1 MQKIPFRVIKDTF
14 KGAEYMF
21 KKRAVLA
28 LIVCAIVVGSTTFG
42 ILMYLDRRDYR
53 NYLQNQYEKD
63 LYDIINDV
71 EGLSVSLSKVP
82 VASSTKQKIL
92 SFSEIWKSASD
103 AQQKLNS
110 LPVSHTSISQ
120 TSKFLAQVADF
131 SYSLL
136 KASNSGRELTESE
149 LNNVEKLRDFAGY
162 LSMQLRNF
170 EASLTEGDIKWGEIK
185 EGGSTS
191 FNKAA
196 AKTIDA
202 QFKKLSDEMQQ
213 YPTLIYDGP
222 FAENTLNIKP
232 RILYEKEVSQ
242 KEAEDIAL
250 KILRNKNVESISLYS
265 DKKGE
270 RIPAYSFKV
279 KIKGSKDAQIN
290 IDISKNGGKVVYM
303 LYSRSVPKSTL
314 NVKSAIKKGLEFLD
328 SNGYEDMIPTYA
340 LRYDNIA
347 IINYVY
353 VKDKVVVYPD
363 QIKLKVAL
371 DNGEIIGIEAG
382 HYLVAHYN
390 KTYKSPRITAKEARV
405 NVSSNINIKNV
416 RLTIIPMES
425 TREVLCYEF
434 FGEYKGEKYLVYI
447 NAMDG
452 TEEKILKI
460 IDTENGELT
469 M

>member
-1 MQKIPFRVIKDTF
+1 
-14 KGAEYMF
+14 MF
-21 KKRAVLA
+21 KKRAIFA
-28 LIVCAIVVGSTTFG
+28 LIICFIVVGSTTFG

-63 LYDIINDV
+63 LYDIVNDV

-92 SFSEIWKSASD
+92 VFSEIWKNASD

-136 KASNSGRELTESE
+136 KASNSGQKLSQTE

-162 LSMQLRNF
+162 LSIQLRNF

-196 AKTIDA
+196 SKTIDA
-202 QFKKLSDEMQQ
+202 QFKTLSDEMQQ

-222 FAENTLNIKP
+222 FAENVLNIKP
-232 RILYEKEVSQ
+232 RVLSEKEISQ
-242 KEAEDIAL
+242 KEAKDIVSNIL
-250 KILRNKNVESISLYS
+250 KNKNIESINLYS

-270 RIPAYSFKV
+270 KIPAYSFTV
-279 KIKGSKDAQIN
+279 KIKDKKDEQVN

-303 LYSRSVPKSTL
+303 LYTREVPKSSIDI
-314 NVKSAIKKGLEFLD
+314 KSAIKKGMEFLEN
-328 SNGYEDMIPTYA
+328 NGYKDMIPTYS
-340 LRYDNIA
+340 LKYDNVA
-347 IINYVY
+347 VINYVY

-371 DNGEIIGIEAG
+371 DNGEIIGIEAA
-382 HYLVAHYN
+382 HYLVAHYEREI
-390 KTYKSPRITAKEARV
+390 KKPRITAKEARV
-405 NVSSNINIKNV
+405 NVSQNLNVKNI

-425 TREVLCYEF
+425 QREILCYEF
-434 FGEYKGEKYLVYI
+434 FGDYKGEKYLVYI
-447 NAMDG
+447 NALDG